1 MKDFDRFIKRF
12 REFGGLRLV
21 WQYARMGVL
30 WVGVKEVIRCA
41 IKGRSFKC
49 VYPVVTKRVDEI
61 LITLYGNGNDNG
73 NGNFEPAQH
82 LNSLNPEA
90 SAEESNQCEA
100 QLELPPDGVV
110 WFCWLQGM
118 EKAPELVRVCL
129 ENIRRNVTENVVV
142 LDDHNYTDYVA
153 LPEHI
158 VEKYKKGRIPG
169 AMFSDMM
176 RLELLIRYG
185 GTWIDATV
193 LASPGAGE
201 SKLWKEIG
209 ESELFVYRY
218 FRNGKVEGISN
229 WFIHAKAGN
238 RLLMDV
244 RDMLYAYWRD
254 YNCVVEYYIFHLFFS
269 HAAKKYPEMMA
280 RMPKGNSYHAL
291 LLRDNEHRMKDREW
305 MDKLMANVPFH
316 KLNWRKQYCFPQYE
330 TLALRNGHRPT
341 ITMNELFFE
350 ILQVAIG
357 NRDMLTHAPSAEEWE
372 EVYEV
377 CKKQSLT
384 GIAFAGVERLPQE
397 QMPPGRRIRQWAV
410 KADKIRERNAK
421 VSRECVQVSKF
432 FEKNGFDSVILK
444 GQGNYAYYPE
454 HLQGLRGAGDID
466 VWVRPK
472 DKVNGNVN
480 LNHNVRAVVEFCLS
494 VKEGEYVYYHNM
506 DFPILKDTPI
516 EVHYRPTWLYN
527 PFRNRALQRWFASQ
541 VQEGSSASQVQEVQ
555 RVQERAREFKVY
567 DGYRIP
573 SVEFNVV
580 FQLLHLYKHIFE
592 EGIGLRQLLD
602 YYFVITSYETELKLL
617 RNAPLRNVTDG
628 DYETQGKPCYDNVE
642 LLNQRGARLE
652 LIKTLGLE
660 GFAGAVMYVMQEV
673 FAMPRERMLW
683 EPNEKRGKKLLE
695 EIMMGGNFG
704 KFDERYNWAET
715 TNGSMD
721 YRGASYAITRLRHN
735 FQFLSDYPSEVLW
748 EPLFRVYH
756 WMWRKFK
763 LWRFE

>member
-1 MKDFDRFIKRF
+1 
-12 REFGGLRLV
+12 
-21 WQYARMGVL
+21 
-30 WVGVKEVIRCA
+30 
-41 IKGRSFKC
+41 
-49 VYPVVTKRVDEI
+49 
-61 LITLYGNGNDNG
+61 
-73 NGNFEPAQH
+73 
-82 LNSLNPEA
+82 
-90 SAEESNQCEA
+90 
-100 QLELPPDGVV
+100 
-110 WFCWLQGM
+110 
-118 EKAPELVRVCL
+118 
-129 ENIRRNVTENVVV
+129 
-142 LDDHNYTDYVA
+142 
-153 LPEHI
+153 
-158 VEKYKKGRIPG
+158 
-169 AMFSDMM
+169 
-176 RLELLIRYG
+176 
-185 GTWIDATV
+185 
-193 LASPGAGE
+193 
-201 SKLWKEIG
+201 
-209 ESELFVYRY
+209 
-218 FRNGKVEGISN
+218 
-229 WFIHAKAGN
+229 
-238 RLLMDV
+238 
-244 RDMLYAYWRD
+244 
-254 YNCVVEYYIFHLFFS
+254 
-269 HAAKKYPEMMA
+269 
-280 RMPKGNSYHAL
+280 
-291 LLRDNEHRMKDREW
+291 
-305 MDKLMANVPFH
+305 
-316 KLNWRKQYCFPQYE
+316 
-330 TLALRNGHRPT
+330 
-341 ITMNELFFE
+341 MNEVNDIFFE

-377 CKKQSLT
+377 CKKQSVT

-466 VWVRPK
+466 VWCWPK
-472 DKVNGNVN
+472 GKKNGNVN
-480 LNHNVRAVVEFCLS
+480 GNGKTTDGSDGHGYNKDNKDNKDNIILLNSLNQRVIASDLNLEPTCEASALNQREARLEHPVRAVIEFCLS
-494 VKEGEYVYYHNM
+494 VKKGEYVYYHNM
-506 DFPILKDTPI
+506 DFPILKDTAV

-567 DGYRIP
+567 AGYRIP

-602 YYFVITSYETELKLL
+602 YYFVVQKHYENETQSEIATKTK
-617 RNAPLRNVTDG
+617 RPS
-628 DYETQGKPCYDNVE
+628 DYENGSNNKDNRDNKDNIILLNSLNQRAEASDLNLLNQRSDLNSEASAEV
-642 LLNQRGARLE
+642 LNQRGARLE
-652 LIKTLGLE
+652 LFKKLGLE

-756 WMWRKFK
+756 WMWRRFK